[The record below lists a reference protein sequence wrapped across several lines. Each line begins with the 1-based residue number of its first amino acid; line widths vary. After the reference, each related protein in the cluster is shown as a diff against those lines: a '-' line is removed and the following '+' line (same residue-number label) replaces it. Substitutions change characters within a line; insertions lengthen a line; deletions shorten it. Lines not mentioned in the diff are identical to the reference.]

1 MENNKYICR
10 FCNKEFETATKLG
23 GHVSRCKENPKYKET
38 INKIQQTKQK
48 NLDINNPFEN
58 HICKCQYCGNDYQI
72 NHIRHNDFIKGNY
85 NKTCSLE
92 CAHKLANQNTNLKEK
107 NKKISDSLKGKST
120 WIKGKKKINNSNIN
134 NQWEINPNWTPYHIC
149 PICGKEYKNN
159 GRKYCSDECSQIG
172 RSKNLSKSLRGKTGG
187 LRPNAYKKYKSGLYH
202 NIHCDSSWEL
212 AFVIYCED
220 HNISLERN
228 HKFLTYTFENKEYKY
243 YPDFIINGTLYEI
256 KGYENNKAKAKHEQ
270 HPEVIYL
277 DKYKMKKYLDYV
289 ILKYGKDY
297 IKLYDRLDKTI

>member
-1 MENNKYICR
+1 MENNKHICKY
-10 FCNKEFETATKLG
+10 CGKEFETAVKLG

-72 NHIRHNDFIKGNY
+72 NYIRHNNFIKGNY

-92 CAHKLANQNTNLKEK
+92 CAHKLANLNTNLEEK
-107 NKKISDSLKGKST
+107 NKKISLHSKHYCV
-120 WIKGKKKINNSNIN
+120 IKGKTFKDGI
-134 NQWEINPNWTPYHIC
+134 WVDNPNYKEILIC

-172 RSKNLSKSLRGKTGG
+172 RSKNLSKSLRGKSGG

-202 NIHCDSSWEL
+202 GIHCDSSWEL

-220 HNISLERN
+220 HNISIERN
-228 HKFLTYTFENKEYKY
+228 HKYLTYVFGDREYKY
-243 YPDFIINGTLYEI
+243 YPDFIIDGKLYEI

-289 ILKYGKDY
+289 ISKYGKDY
-297 IKLYDRLDKTI
+297 IKLYDRLDKQVE